1 MRKGWTKS
9 SKESPRVQNHGR
21 LTTKMGYN
29 NQTRIPIL
37 FYVNLKWTVT
47 SIDVDDE
54 YEIQFEN
61 DDSFYVRVSEDK
73 VKNTM
78 S

>member
-1 MRKGWTKS
+1 
-9 SKESPRVQNHGR
+9 
-21 LTTKMGYN
+21 MGYN